1 MLYMIYIYHIT
12 SAINLIN
19 VEEPGSEV
27 RSPGSGATFASFIF
41 LKIEKLTI
49 VIALEETKN

>member
-1 MLYMIYIYHIT
+1 M
-12 SAINLIN
+12 
-19 VEEPGSEV
+19 EEPGSEF
-27 RSPGSGATFASFIF
+27 RSGAPFASFIF